1 MLDDDAAALLQRLR
15 EETATG
21 RLVWAEDADGC
32 FVAHFG
38 PEKQQILIRRMFFE
52 ATNQIGADP
61 YFVELSM
68 PFWNARFTITE
79 DSDGWRAIRDIL
91 NAAFP
96 GGWESGAARAIRHLE
111 MKMSTR
117 PDTDDRP

>member
-15 EETATG
+15 EETERG
-21 RLVWAEDADGC
+21 RLVWVEDADGY
-32 FVAHFG
+32 FVARYG
-38 PEKQQILIRRMFFE
+38 PEEHRILIRRMFIE

-68 PFWNARFTITE
+68 PFWNARFTITD
-79 DSDGWRAIRDIL
+79 DSDGWRAVKGIL

-96 GGWESGAARAIRHLE
+96 GGWEDGAAQALRHLIVN
-111 MKMSTR
+111 MPTR
-117 PDTDDRP
+117 PDA